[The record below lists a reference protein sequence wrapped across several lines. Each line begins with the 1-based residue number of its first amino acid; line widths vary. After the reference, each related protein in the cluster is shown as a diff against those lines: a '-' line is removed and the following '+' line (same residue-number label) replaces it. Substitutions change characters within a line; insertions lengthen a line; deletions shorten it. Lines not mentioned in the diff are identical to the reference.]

1 MNIVFKAPFN
11 AVSGYGRV
19 VDLFLKYF
27 PENDVTPH
35 IIAMNGVIDSKYIP
49 LFKQFSREMYEQC
62 KQLIVF
68 PMSFETD
75 IRSTLAVLSN
85 SRPRVVYTMH
95 ETTQV
100 IGAAVEQFNKTHGV
114 IVPCKWN
121 QQTFLRDGMTIPIHV
136 VPLGVDLQNYYFKP
150 HQKNDHFVFGCGN
163 GDVRKRL
170 PDIIKCFCRAFHP
183 RIKDVKLRVKV
194 SKRDMFP
201 TYTDPRVEITR
212 TNLPIAQLAEWYWGL
227 DAFVSVAYG
236 EGWGLMQNEAMA
248 CGRALISPRYGGV
261 ADFFADGGGYAVNY
275 KEVLA
280 DGPYQ
285 GTGGFW
291 ADFDADDLID
301 KMRWCYS
308 NRADVRMRGGVA
320 AHMAAKF
327 DEKSVLP
334 SILSVLA
341 NI

>member
-1 MNIVFKAPFN
+1 MNLVFKAPFN

-19 VDLFLKYF
+19 VDLFLQNF
-27 PENDVTPH
+27 PECGINPLV
-35 IIAMNGVIDSKYIP
+35 IAMNGVIDSKYAP
-49 LFKQFSREMYEQC
+49 HFKQFSRVEYEQA

-85 SRPRVVYTMH
+85 ARPRVVYTMH

-100 IGAAVEQFNKTHGV
+100 IGAAVEQFNKTNGV
-114 IVPCKWN
+114 IVPCTWN
-121 QQTFLRDGMTIPIHV
+121 KETLLRDGMTVPIHV
-136 VPLGVDLQNYYFKP
+136 VPLGVDLQHYYYRKCVN
-150 HQKNDHFVFGCGN
+150 HDEFVFGCGN
-163 GDVRKRL
+163 GDMRKRL
-170 PDIIKCFCRAFHP
+170 PEIIRCFCRAFHP

-194 SKRDMFP
+194 SDRDMFP
-201 TYTDPRVEITR
+201 TFTDNRVEITR
-212 TNLPIAQLAEWYWGL
+212 THLATPQMAEWYWGL
-227 DAFVSVAYG
+227 DAFVSVSYG

-248 CGRALISPRYGGV
+248 CGRALISPKYGGV
-261 ADFFADGGGYAVNY
+261 KDFFGGLGGYEIDY

-291 ADFDADDLID
+291 ADFSPDDLID
-301 KMRWCYS
+301 KMRWCY
-308 NRADVRMRGGVA
+308 AHQYDVRMRGSFA
-320 AHMAAKF
+320 AEMAARF
-327 DEKSVLP
+327 DEKNVLP
-334 SILSVLA
+334 RILSVIA